1 MRSSGRWYADPYIVR
16 EEWSYCREVVYLNF
30 TLKKTVELKSPEIG
44 FYPPRPGTVVP
55 TYHSLREDTV
65 FLLEKN
71 KIHSPNREEKFYS
84 WPAKRQLFLARLA

>member
-65 FLLEKN
+65 FLLEK
-71 KIHSPNREEKFYS
+71 K
-84 WPAKRQLFLARLA
+84 